1 MLQIKDSI
9 LENEAVMNQIL
20 YLVTFSLLGFSLFK
34 SKDKT
39 KLALKKAWKSFEA
52 MLPQILTIILVI
64 GIIVAALSPAQIAA
78 IMGNESGLLGVLI
91 ASLIGAVTLMP
102 GFVAFPLAATL
113 LNNGA
118 GLPQIAA
125 FISSL
130 MMVGFVTL
138 PLEIQHFGK
147 KAAILRNGLA
157 FIFSFVVALVMGMV
171 L

>member
-1 MLQIKDSI
+1 
-9 LENEAVMNQIL
+9 MNQAL
-20 YLVTFSLLGFSLFK
+20 YVITFSLLGLSAFK
-34 SKDKT
+34 SLSKT
-39 KLALKKAWKSFEA
+39 KLALKKAFKSFEA

-64 GIIVAALSPAQIAA
+64 GVVIAAVSPQQIAS
-78 IMGNESGLLGVLI
+78 IMGTNSGWFGIVI
-91 ASLIGAVTLMP
+91 ASFIGAITLMP

-113 LNNGA
+113 LSQGA

-130 MMVGFVTL
+130 MMVGFITL

-147 KAAILRNGLA
+147 KAALLRNGLA
-157 FIFSFVVALVMGMV
+157 LLFSFVVATIMGVV

>member
-1 MLQIKDSI
+1 
-9 LENEAVMNQIL
+9 MNQIL
-20 YLVTFSLLGFSLFK
+20 YGVTFTLLGISAL
-34 SKDKT
+34 KDLKKT
-39 KLALKKAWKSFEA
+39 KQALMKAWKGFEG

-64 GIIVAALSPAQIAA
+64 GIIIAVLSPEQIAS
-78 IMGNESGLLGVLI
+78 IMGEQSGWWGIML
-91 ASLIGAVTLMP
+91 ASLIGAITLMP

-118 GLPQIAA
+118 GLSQIAA

-130 MMVGFVTL
+130 MMVGFITL

-147 KAAILRNGLA
+147 KAALLRNGLA
-157 FIFSFVVALVMGMV
+157 FLFSFVVAILIGVI

>member
-1 MLQIKDSI
+1 
-9 LENEAVMNQIL
+9 MNQIL
-20 YLVTFSLLGFSLFK
+20 YAVTFSLLGFSAL
-34 SKDKT
+34 KDLKKT
-39 KLALKKAWKSFEA
+39 KFALIKAWKGFEG

-64 GIIVAALSPAQIAA
+64 GIIIAVLSPEQIAS
-78 IMGNESGLLGVLI
+78 IMGTQSGWWGVLL
-91 ASLIGAVTLMP
+91 ASIIGAITLMP

-113 LNNGA
+113 LSNGA

-130 MMVGFVTL
+130 MMVGFITL

-147 KAAILRNGLA
+147 KAALLRNGLA
-157 FIFSFVVALVMGMV
+157 FIFSFIVALLIGVI

>member
-1 MLQIKDSI
+1 
-9 LENEAVMNQIL
+9 MNQIL
-20 YLVTFSLLGFSLFK
+20 YAVTLSLLGFSAI
-34 SKDKT
+34 KDKEKT
-39 KLALKKAWKSFEA
+39 MRALKKAWMSFES

-64 GIIVAALSPAQIAA
+64 GIIVATLSPAQIAS
-78 IMGNESGLLGVLI
+78 IMGAQSGWWGILL

-113 LNNGA
+113 LNQGA

-125 FISSL
+125 FVSSL

-147 KAAILRNGLA
+147 KAALTRNGLA
-157 FIFSFVVALVMGMV
+157 FLFSFIVALIMGIV